1 MNNMLQRKLID
12 FEGIVLVRYVDRN
25 YNIYYDEFGER
36 LDKELMEILGIRKKP
51 EFIKDKELEE
61 MWKEELKW
69 ENKYLVLLWNL
80 N

>member
-61 MWKEELKW
+61 M
-69 ENKYLVLLWNL
+69 
-80 N
+80 